1 MELYESL
8 KVVGAA
14 MIGLFGFLAS
24 LDKMVDLWKKYN
36 GLAEAPDKAQ
46 NEEIKKLKADVEL
59 LKTRMMSMQD
69 ALGRDLHRFNDI
81 DALVLLVL
89 DGVQNLLEAQLSG
102 NNHDGM
108 ETCRQNI
115 LKYLMKGATK
125 HGDSSE

>member
-24 LDKMVDLWKKYN
+24 LDKMVNLWKKYK

-46 NEEIKKLKADVEL
+46 NEEIKNLKDDVEL
-59 LKTRMMSMQD
+59 LKTRMMSVQD
-69 ALGRDLHRFNDI
+69 ALGRDMRRFNNLD
-81 DALVLLVL
+81 DLVLLIL

-108 ETCRQNI
+108 EACRQNI
-115 LKYLMKGATK
+115 LKYLMKGATN

>member
-24 LDKMVDLWKKYN
+24 MDKMVDLWKKYK

-59 LKTRMMSMQD
+59 LKTRMMSVQD

>member
-1 MELYESL
+1 M
-8 KVVGAA
+8 
-14 MIGLFGFLAS
+14 
-24 LDKMVDLWKKYN
+24 
-36 GLAEAPDKAQ
+36 
-46 NEEIKKLKADVEL
+46 
-59 LKTRMMSMQD
+59 LKTRMMSVQD

>member
-24 LDKMVDLWKKYN
+24 LDKMVDLWKKYK

-46 NEEIKKLKADVEL
+46 NEEIKNLREDVEL
-59 LKTRMMSMQD
+59 LKTRMMSVQD

-81 DALVLLVL
+81 DALVFLVL
-89 DGVQNLLEAQLSG
+89 DGVQNLLEAQFSG

-125 HGDSSE
+125 HGDSIE

>member
-8 KVVGAA
+8 KVVGAT

-24 LDKMVDLWKKYN
+24 LDKMVDLWKKYK

-59 LKTRMMSMQD
+59 LKTRMMSVQD

>member
-24 LDKMVDLWKKYN
+24 LDKMVDLWKKYK

-59 LKTRMMSMQD
+59 LKTRMMSVQD

-102 NNHDGM
+102 NNHDGR

>member
-24 LDKMVDLWKKYN
+24 LDKMVDLWKKYK

-59 LKTRMMSMQD
+59 LKTRMMSVQD

-89 DGVQNLLEAQLSG
+89 DGVQNLLESQLSG

>member
-24 LDKMVDLWKKYN
+24 LDKMVDLWKKYK

-46 NEEIKKLKADVEL
+46 NEEIKNLREDVEL
-59 LKTRMMSMQD
+59 LKARMMDVQD

-81 DALVLLVL
+81 DALVFLVL

-125 HGDSSE
+125 HGDSIE

>member
-24 LDKMVDLWKKYN
+24 LDKMVDLWKKYK

>member
-24 LDKMVDLWKKYN
+24 LDKMVDLWKKYK

-46 NEEIKKLKADVEL
+46 NEEIKKLKAEVEL
-59 LKTRMMSMQD
+59 LKTRMMSVQD

>member
-14 MIGLFGFLAS
+14 MISLFGFLAS
-24 LDKMVDLWKKYN
+24 LDKMVDLWKKYK

-59 LKTRMMSMQD
+59 LKTRMMNVQD

>member
-24 LDKMVDLWKKYN
+24 LDKMVDLWKKYK

-46 NEEIKKLKADVEL
+46 NEEIKKLKADVEM
-59 LKTRMMSMQD
+59 LKTRMMSVQD

>member
-1 MELYESL
+1 
-8 KVVGAA
+8 
-14 MIGLFGFLAS
+14 
-24 LDKMVDLWKKYN
+24 
-36 GLAEAPDKAQ
+36 
-46 NEEIKKLKADVEL
+46 
-59 LKTRMMSMQD
+59 MMSAQD

>member
-24 LDKMVDLWKKYN
+24 LDKMVDLWKKYK

-59 LKTRMMSMQD
+59 LKTRMMSVQD

-115 LKYLMKGATK
+115 LKYLMKGATT

>member
-24 LDKMVDLWKKYN
+24 LDKMVDLWKKYK

-46 NEEIKKLKADVEL
+46 NEEIKNLREDVEL
-59 LKTRMMSMQD
+59 LKTRMMSVQD

-81 DALVLLVL
+81 DALVFLVL

-125 HGDSSE
+125 HGDSIE

>member
-24 LDKMVDLWKKYN
+24 LDKMVDLWKKYK

-59 LKTRMMSMQD
+59 LKTRMMSVQD
-69 ALGRDLHRFNDI
+69 ALERDLHRFNDI

>member
-24 LDKMVDLWKKYN
+24 LDKMVDLWKKYK

-59 LKTRMMSMQD
+59 LKTRMMSVQD

-125 HGDSSE
+125 HGDSS

>member
-24 LDKMVDLWKKYN
+24 LDKMVDLWKKYK

-59 LKTRMMSMQD
+59 LKTRMMSVQD

-81 DALVLLVL
+81 DALILLVL

>member
-24 LDKMVDLWKKYN
+24 LDKMVDLWKKYK

-46 NEEIKKLKADVEL
+46 NEEIKNLREDVEL
-59 LKTRMMSMQD
+59 LKTRMMGVQD
-69 ALGRDLHRFNDI
+69 ALGRDMHRFNDI

-115 LKYLMKGATK
+115 LKYLMKGAIK
-125 HGDSSE
+125 HGDISE

>member
-24 LDKMVDLWKKYN
+24 LDKMVDLWKKYK

-59 LKTRMMSMQD
+59 LKTRMMSVQD

-125 HGDSSE
+125 HGDSSG

>member
-24 LDKMVDLWKKYN
+24 LDKMVDLWKKYK

-59 LKTRMMSMQD
+59 LKTRMMSVQD

-102 NNHDGM
+102 NNHDGR

-125 HGDSSE
+125 HGIGNE

>member
-24 LDKMVDLWKKYN
+24 LDKMVDLWKKYK

-59 LKTRMMSMQD
+59 LKTRMMNVQD

>member
-14 MIGLFGFLAS
+14 MISLFGFLAS
-24 LDKMVDLWKKYN
+24 LDKMVDLWKKYK

-46 NEEIKKLKADVEL
+46 NEEIKNLKDDVEL
-59 LKTRMMSMQD
+59 LKTRMMSVQD
-69 ALGRDLHRFNDI
+69 ALGRDMRRFNNLD
-81 DALVLLVL
+81 DLVLLIL

-108 ETCRQNI
+108 QKSKSDIDNYLLKGVTNHGSTCN
-115 LKYLMKGATK
+115 
-125 HGDSSE
+125 

>member
-8 KVVGAA
+8 KVVGTA

-24 LDKMVDLWKKYN
+24 LDKMVDLWKKYK

-59 LKTRMMSMQD
+59 LKTRMMSVQD

>member
-14 MIGLFGFLAS
+14 MISLFGFLAS
-24 LDKMVDLWKKYN
+24 LDKMVDLWKKYK
-36 GLAEAPDKAQ
+36 GPAEAPDKAQ

-59 LKTRMMSMQD
+59 LKTRMMSVQD

>member
-14 MIGLFGFLAS
+14 MIGLFGFVAS
-24 LDKMVDLWKKYN
+24 LDKKKYK

-46 NEEIKKLKADVEL
+46 NEEIKNLKDDVEL
-59 LKTRMMSMQD
+59 LKARMMSVQD
-69 ALGRDLHRFNDI
+69 ALGRDMRRFNNLD
-81 DALVLLVL
+81 DLVLLIL

-108 ETCRQNI
+108 EACHQNI

>member
-24 LDKMVDLWKKYN
+24 LDKMVDLWKKYK

-46 NEEIKKLKADVEL
+46 NEEIKSLREDVEL
-59 LKTRMMSMQD
+59 LKTRMMSVQD

-81 DALVLLVL
+81 DALVFLVL

-108 ETCRQNI
+108 DTCRQNI

-125 HGDSSE
+125 HGDSIE

>member
-14 MIGLFGFLAS
+14 MISLFGFLAS
-24 LDKMVDLWKKYN
+24 LDKMVDLWKKYK

-59 LKTRMMSMQD
+59 LKTRMMSVQD

>member
-8 KVVGAA
+8 KIVGAA
-14 MIGLFGFLAS
+14 MVGLFGLLAS
-24 LDKMVDLWKKYN
+24 LDRMVDLWKKYK
-36 GLAEAPDKAQ
+36 GLAEATDKAQ
-46 NEEIKKLKADVEL
+46 NKQIEELQKDVDL
-59 LKTRMMSMQD
+59 LKNRLMGVQD
-69 ALGRDLHRFNDI
+69 ALSRDMRRFNDI
-81 DALVLLVL
+81 DSLVLLVL

-108 ETCRQNI
+108 EACHQNI

>member
-24 LDKMVDLWKKYN
+24 VDKMVDLWKKYK

-59 LKTRMMSMQD
+59 LKTRMMSVQD